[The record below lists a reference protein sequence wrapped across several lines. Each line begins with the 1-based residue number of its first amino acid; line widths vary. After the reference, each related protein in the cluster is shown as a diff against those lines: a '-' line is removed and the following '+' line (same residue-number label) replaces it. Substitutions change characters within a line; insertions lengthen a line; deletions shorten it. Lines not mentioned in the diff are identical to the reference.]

1 MQEDSYKETVKTI
14 EKGID
19 LAQKVGNFIAPL
31 MKGTLE
37 QGIGIFQDKLRYIRW
52 ERLNRL
58 IQKSND
64 YMEELGIDEIQ
75 HPISLK
81 YMIPLLQGASVEEDD
96 DLQDLWIRLLVN
108 SIKDE
113 GIELKRVYIDILE
126 RLSPLEVKII
136 NAIYSLSFDEY
147 RHATLLT
154 YNLPNEIKIQSKELK
169 KNQNME
175 LDNEDVELALVNL
188 ARIGCL
194 APARTA
200 GGGESF
206 SVINMTLLGKKFYEA
221 CTLS

>member
-1 MQEDSYKETVKTI
+1 MQEDSYKETVKTLG
-14 EKGID
+14 KGFD

-31 MKGTLE
+31 IKGSLE
-37 QGIGIFQDKLRYIRW
+37 QGIEIFRDKLSYIRW

-75 HPISLK
+75 NPIPLK
-81 YMIPLLQGASVEEDD
+81 FMIPLLQGASIEEDD
-96 DLQDLWIRLLVN
+96 NLQDIWIRLLVN
-108 SIKDE
+108 SVKDE

-126 RLSPLEVKII
+126 RISPLEVKILDV
-136 NAIYSLSFDEY
+136 IYSLSFDEY
-147 RHATLLT
+147 RHEVLLT
-154 YNLPNEIKIQSKELK
+154 HNLPNEIKIQKYEK
-169 KNQNME
+169 RQNQNISLE
-175 LDNEDVELALVNL
+175 NEDVELALVNL
-188 ARIGCL
+188 SRIGCV

-206 SVINMTLLGKKFYEA
+206 EEINMTLLGKKFYEA